1 MTAERDAHHTRGVSH
16 PAENGASKGNGD
28 AMVRP
33 LVTGRVELGHLLQM
47 GMMLVVGI
55 GAFYAVS
62 GRAEKATEKSEMV
75 ANQVE
80 RLRTDMQTNFNTVSN
95 QITGM
100 PLMAQRVTDNTART
114 IELASIIE
122 KIAQKLEMI
131 DRAAARA
138 QEISA
143 RLENRF
149 DRMEERVGQID
160 REMNAPVKFRPTR

>member
-1 MTAERDAHHTRGVSH
+1 MTAERDLHHTRGANH
-16 PAENGASKGNGD
+16 QAENGSSRNGD
-28 AMVRP
+28 TMVRP
-33 LVTGRVELGHLLQM
+33 LVTSRVELGHLLQM

-62 GRAEKATEKSEMV
+62 GRAEKATEKSDMV
-75 ANQVE
+75 ASQVE

-122 KIAQKLEMI
+122 KIAQKLEAI

-138 QEISA
+138 QETA
-143 RLENRF
+143 MRLEGRF
-149 DRMEERVGQID
+149 DRVEERVGQLD
-160 REMNAPVKFRPTR
+160 REINAPVKFRQNR